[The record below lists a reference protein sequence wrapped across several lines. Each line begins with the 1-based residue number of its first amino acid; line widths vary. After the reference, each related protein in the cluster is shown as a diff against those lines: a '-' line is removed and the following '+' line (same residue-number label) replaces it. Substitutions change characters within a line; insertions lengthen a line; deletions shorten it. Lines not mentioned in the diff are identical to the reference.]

1 MEKEMQRFWVLGIMQ
16 PSYYMPFLNHF
27 LKGLRK
33 VSFMK
38 KVRST
43 MIKVLKC
50 LLAGIF
56 GVALI
61 TNFHRPSGLIETYFL
76 PLLSDHVVLV

>member
-1 MEKEMQRFWVLGIMQ
+1 MQRFWVLGIMQ
-16 PSYYMPFLNHF
+16 PSYYMPFLDHF
-27 LKGLRK
+27 PKGLRK

-56 GVALI
+56 GADVI
-61 TNFHRPSGLIETYFL
+61 TNFHRPPGLIETFFH
-76 PLLSDHVVLV
+76 PLLNDHVVLV